1 MIANEAEYLMLLESF
16 METAKAQNQ
25 QLIDGAVFIFVP
37 SGGNANEAT
46 LLSWISEHCERSDG
60 LVWHDAF
67 IAMLWTLL
75 KSGVEAQVLR
85 DMVEYA
91 VKKKDA
97 ISTTDVSQAFEEGDL
112 N

>member
-1 MIANEAEYLMLLESF
+1 MRTTEYTMILEAF

-25 QLIDGAVFIFVP
+25 ELVDGAVFIFVP
-37 SGGNANEAT
+37 AGGNANEAT
-46 LLSWISEHCERSDG
+46 VLSWMSDHCDRSDG

-75 KSGVEAQVLR
+75 KSGVDADILR
-85 DMVEYA
+85 GMIEYA
-91 VKKKDA
+91 AEKVEK
-97 ISTTDVSQAFEEGDL
+97 ISTTDVSACFGEGDL